1 MKVSEKL
8 QVETNL
14 SRAPND
20 ALYQKLSEAMEI
32 LYKSVASRKIKAALD
47 GIKNEKP
54 YGIQRI

>member
-8 QVETNL
+8 QVKTNL
-14 SRAPND
+14 SQAQND
-20 ALYQKLSEAMEI
+20 VLFQKLNEAVEV

-47 GIKNEKP
+47 GIKNEKS

>member
-8 QVETNL
+8 QVKTNL
-14 SRAPND
+14 SQAQND
-20 ALYQKLSEAMEI
+20 VLFQKLNEAVEV

-54 YGIQRI
+54 YGIKTI